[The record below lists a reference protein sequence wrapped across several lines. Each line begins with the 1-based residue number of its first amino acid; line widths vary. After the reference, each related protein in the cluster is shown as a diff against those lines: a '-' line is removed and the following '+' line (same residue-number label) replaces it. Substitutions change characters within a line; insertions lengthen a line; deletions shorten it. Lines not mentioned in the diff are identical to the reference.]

1 MRAKAWARVY
11 EDYNQMEVNG
21 EVEEVE
27 SNVYEEKVQQ
37 KWRYKDQ
44 SQENL
49 TGNVENNKS
58 EGCARGKEVQVIG
71 WRQIK
76 SN

>member
-11 EDYNQMEVNG
+11 EDYNQMEVND

-58 EGCARGKEVQVIG
+58 EV
-71 WRQIK
+71 
-76 SN
+76 